1 MSDIRGKTVLITG
14 AAGDLGQALC
24 RQLLARQ
31 AGALILV
38 DKNSEGLVRLKS
50 ALSGNGT
57 AIFSHYCDLSDH
69 HSCRELTGQLIAN
82 ENRPHIIIHNA
93 AILSHKSFW
102 ECPDEELARTLQV
115 NAAALFWLTRPF
127 ITAMMESGTGHIVT
141 IASAGGLIASA
152 GLGAYSASKFAA
164 VGFHET
170 LHRELRR
177 QKSPVKT
184 TLVCPWYIRTAMVPQ
199 VKSVRPLLLPI
210 LEADDVARKTIRAIL
225 KNRPRL
231 YMPPLLYTIPLLR
244 ILPVAFL
251 DRILDWFGVD
261 KAAESISPG
270 QHLPSTGKD

>member
-14 AAGDLGQALC
+14 AAGDLGRALC
-24 RQLLARQ
+24 RELLTQNPAV
-31 AGALILV
+31 LMLV
-38 DKNSEGLVRLKS
+38 DKNPRGLEDVKS
-50 ALSGNGT
+50 GLSGKET
-57 AIFSHYCDLSDH
+57 TILTYHCDLSDH
-69 HSCRELTGQLIAN
+69 RQCSKLSGRLLAAN
-82 ENRPHIIIHNA
+82 KQPHILIHNA
-93 AILSHKSFW
+93 GILSSKSFR
-102 ECPDEELARTLQV
+102 ECTDEEIEHTFQV

-127 ITAMMESGTGHIVT
+127 ITAMMESGTGHIAT

-170 LHRELRR
+170 LRRELRR

-199 VKSVRPLLLPI
+199 VKSARPLLLPI
-210 LEADDVARKTIRAIL
+210 LEANDVARKTIRAIL

-270 QHLPSTGKD
+270 QHHPSTGKD